1 MSNFVTMKN
10 SRPTWCRWGVVAL
23 ATMMSTMLY
32 LDRFCWSFAKT
43 FIQEDVGITSA
54 QADYCLSCFFWA
66 YALAQIPS
74 GWLSDRW
81 GPRIM
86 LSCYIFTW
94 SVFTILIGWSASLIM
109 LMAMQLGHG
118 LCQAGAYPTSASML
132 SRWMP
137 ITTRGTASSFVA
149 FGGRFGGFIAPILT
163 GWLIVAFVPVE
174 HSSLLTPK
182 TILTG
187 GLGQFSL
194 NLENEGRSESPVLNP
209 STGPVGSTSSIPATG
224 SQASNAKIPNPE
236 LLQRINDILPNS
248 MSTQFREIAAREI
261 QRRQQF
267 DSASTAAEKAVHS
280 KLEFSSQQI
289 ETVAEGLNQVLRDR
303 HLVTAE
309 IAQRLNLDL
318 EAKTL
323 LKQLTSGESLSQS
336 QFERVNRLV
345 LEKAFPALI
354 GKVYVNGWRRVYIVY
369 GIAGIIVAL
378 LCYILIRNRPEEH
391 PACNVAEVELI
402 RDGLPATASTL
413 GKQPPLPWGK
423 ILRSWSLWLSSLS
436 QVGTNIGWLF
446 VTTKLPE
453 YLETVHHVEISRRGT
468 LSSWPMA
475 AGIAGM
481 LLGGRLTDW
490 LRVKLGLRW
499 GRAIPL
505 GVTKIGAA
513 AAYIACIF
521 AEDATT
527 VALLCAAVAFF
538 TDLSV
543 APTWAFVQDAGG
555 RYVGVV
561 LGFGNMWG
569 NIGAA
574 VAPII
579 YSASID
585 STRHLAWSKDG
596 WNTCFIL
603 CATAMILSGIAGIL
617 IDATKPIFGDDAAE
631 SADLDTT
638 G

>member
-1 MSNFVTMKN
+1 MWTFKTWKT
-10 SRPTWCRWGVVAL
+10 SRPTWCRWGVVVL

-86 LSCYIFTW
+86 LACYIFSW
-94 SVFTILIGWSASLIM
+94 SIFTMLIGWSASLIM

-137 ITTRGTASSFVA
+137 ITTRGTASSIVA

-187 GLGQFSL
+187 GVGQFSL
-194 NLENEGRSESPVLNP
+194 NLEHARQSQTPASIPSPES
-209 STGPVGSTSSIPATG
+209 VGS
-224 SQASNAKIPNPE
+224 ASLMTNQSAPMPDTKIANLE
-236 LLQRINDILPNS
+236 LLQRINHILSANKL
-248 MSTQFREIAAREI
+248 TQFREIADREGE
-261 QRRQQF
+261 RRQQL
-267 DSASTAAEKAVHS
+267 AVPGKGGQKAAIPN
-280 KLEFSSQQI
+280 LQFTSQQV
-289 ETVAEGLNQVLRDR
+289 EDVANGLNLVVQD
-303 HLVTAE
+303 HELVTAE
-309 IAQRLNLDL
+309 IAGKLNLDL
-318 EAKTL
+318 EAKML
-323 LKQLTSGESLSQS
+323 RQRQDAGLGLSQA

-354 GKVYVNGWRRVYIVY
+354 GKVYVNGWRRVYFVY
-369 GIAGIIVAL
+369 GIAGIVVAL
-378 LCYILIRNRPEEH
+378 LCYTLIRNRPEEH
-391 PACNVAEVELI
+391 PACNAAEVDLI
-402 RDGLPATASTL
+402 RDGLPATGSTL
-413 GKQPPLPWGK
+413 GKQAPLPWGK
-423 ILRSWSLWLSSLS
+423 ILHSSSLWLSSLA

-453 YLETVHHVEISRRGT
+453 YLETVHYVEISRRST

-499 GRAIPL
+499 GRALPL

-521 AEDATT
+521 AEDGTT
-527 VALLCAAVAFF
+527 VALLCAVVAFF

-585 STRHLAWSKDG
+585 ATRHLSWSKDG
-596 WNTCFIL
+596 WNTCFVL

-617 IDATKPIFGDDAAE
+617 IDATKPIFGEDAPELAVE
-631 SADLDTT
+631 
-638 G
+638 